1 MQPIKINIKKVQ
13 KSVHYPYLYSL
24 MPPLK
29 ETRLQI
35 QERQRREIR
44 QRTNTRLAELAQETS
59 KRQRSSAT
67 LQEDD
72 IEGETEDKIEGSS
85 VRCLSVRCVV
95 FLVILSSFVWS
106 VVFRAL

>member
-1 MQPIKINIKKVQ
+1 
-13 KSVHYPYLYSL
+13 

-35 QERQRREIR
+35 QERHRREIR
-44 QRTNTRLAELAQETS
+44 QRTNKRLAELAQETS
-59 KRQRSSAT
+59 KRQRSSET

-72 IEGETEDKIEGSS
+72 IEDETEDQIEDIIEYKIVVVRVDKIEGSS